1 MTSIVRLAPG
11 VVIGSYGNTVAHVP
25 THGSF
30 ALDPDTHRFLLNA
43 SSEGGARVDLDECSP
58 NTVESIQKLHSAGI
72 VTTDHDRLNQT
83 AHEGYIP
90 ALTDLVVRRR
100 IVAFEAVVAAIGG
113 AISRVAIPLLIYPAV
128 ALLIALAVFWTLIE
142 APSELVIG
150 IFANHPFTFIAIV
163 VAVGTVRV
171 VLHEAGHYGVAH
183 RHGVRPT
190 VGLGVYF
197 TGPVAYVN
205 LSPLDTHR
213 RSTRLSADVGGL
225 AVDGILLATA
235 TGLWWLTGSPLLSI
249 VSVLLSALA
258 LTSFSPLEKSDV
270 YWFVRDLFDARA
282 VSASWDR
289 PLTLLRE
296 VRNPTVHGNFARIL
310 LGVYGLSLVVGVAVL
325 VRWTPGAIDAVAN
338 RDTSLLLPTGASL
351 TFMSLTG
358 ICVLIVRKRQRHTA
372 EC

>member
-1 MTSIVRLAPG
+1 M
-11 VVIGSYGNTVAHVP
+11 AHVP

-30 ALDPDTHRFLLNA
+30 ALDPNTHRFLLNA

-58 NTVESIQKLHSAGI
+58 DTVESIQKLHSAGI
-72 VTTDHDRLNQT
+72 VTTDHDGVNQT
-83 AHEGYIP
+83 AHAEYIP

-100 IVAFEAVVAAIGG
+100 SVAFEAVVAAIGG
-113 AISRVAIPLLIYPAV
+113 AISRVAIPLIIYAAV
-128 ALLIALAVFWTLIE
+128 ALLIALAVFWTFIE

-150 IFANHPFTFIAIV
+150 IFANHPFTFIALV

-183 RHGVRPT
+183 RHGVQPT

-213 RSTRLSADVGGL
+213 RSIRLSADVGGL

-235 TGLWWLTGSPLLSI
+235 TGLWCLTGSPLFSV

-258 LTSFSPLEKSDV
+258 LTSFSPLEKSDA

-296 VRNPTVHGNFARIL
+296 VRNPTVQGNFARIL
-310 LGVYGLSLVVGVAVL
+310 LFVYGLSLVVGIAAV
-325 VRWTPGAIDAVAN
+325 VRWAPGVIDAVEN
-338 RDTSLLLPTGASL
+338 RNTSLLFPVGASL
-351 TFMSLTG
+351 MFVTLTG
-358 ICVLIVRKRQRHTA
+358 ICILVVRKRHRLQA
-372 EC
+372 